1 VELVFSGNEF
11 FKFSAPDLLQP
22 LVAGNSNAMIH
33 SHQDHDPELS
43 DWDLETSKR
52 YRTPVIMIVT
62 GGKKPSIKMG
72 ANGKKFAVELV
83 E

>member
-1 VELVFSGNEF
+1 
-11 FKFSAPDLLQP
+11 
-22 LVAGNSNAMIH
+22 MIH